1 MSGNTVGKVFTV
13 TTFGESHGAALG
25 AVVDGCPPGLEL
37 AEADIQADV
46 ERRRS
51 GTSQYTSQR
60 REPDTVRI
68 LSGVFEGKTTGTPIG
83 LLVENQDQRSRDYDK
98 IRDRFR
104 PGHADYA
111 YQQKYGFRDYRGG
124 GRSSAR
130 ETVMRVAAGAI
141 ARKFLREHLNIRIH
155 GYLAQMGS
163 LVLDPVSPSSAY
175 ENPFFCPDPSRVK
188 ELENMIWRLREAGDS
203 IGARVTVIAAGVPPG
218 LGEPVFERLDAD
230 LAGAM
235 MGINAVKG
243 VEIGAGFR
251 SVEQRG
257 TEHRDELT
265 PTGFVSN
272 HAGGVLGGISSGQD
286 IVVSIALKPTSS
298 ITVPGATIDVRG
310 NPTQIATTGRH
321 DPCVGI
327 RATPIAEAMMA
338 LVLMDH
344 YLRFRAQCGDVVRTT
359 PVITAAGHAQ
369 SPSSAGAAASAGA
382 GHSASA
388 AGLAPLPGAS
398 E

>member
-1 MSGNTVGKVFTV
+1 MPSAKHLESDVAGNTFGKIFTV
-13 TTFGESHGAALG
+13 TSFGESHGPALG
-25 AVVDGCPPGLEL
+25 AVVDGCPPGLPL
-37 AEADIQADV
+37 TEADLQTDV
-46 ERRRS
+46 ERRRT
-51 GTSQYTSQR
+51 GTSQFTSQR
-60 REPDTVRI
+60 REPDAVRI

-83 LLVENQDQRSRDYDK
+83 LLVENTDQRSRDYEK
-98 IRDRFR
+98 IKDRFR
-104 PGHADYA
+104 PGHADYT

-141 ARKFLREHLNIRIH
+141 ARKYLWERLNIKIS
-155 GYLAQMGS
+155 GYLAQMGP
-163 LVLDPVSPSSAY
+163 LVLEPVAPATAY
-175 ENPFFCPDPSRVK
+175 DNPFFCPDPSRVK
-188 ELENMIWRLREAGDS
+188 ELEDFVWGLREAGDS

-230 LAGAM
+230 LASAM

-251 SVEQRG
+251 AVEQRG
-257 TEHRDELT
+257 SEHRDELT
-265 PTGFVSN
+265 PTGFKSN

-286 IVVSIALKPTSS
+286 IVVSIALKATSS
-298 ITVPGATIDVRG
+298 ITLPGATIDVHGRSVEVV
-310 NPTQIATTGRH
+310 TTGRH

-344 YLRFRAQCGDVVRTT
+344 YLRFRAQCADVVQTT
-359 PVITAAGHAQ
+359 PVITA
-369 SPSSAGAAASAGA
+369 PVKGA
-382 GHSASA
+382 G
-388 AGLAPLPGAS
+388 P
-398 E
+398 

>member
-1 MSGNTVGKVFTV
+1 VAGNTFGKVFTV
-13 TTFGESHGAALG
+13 TTFGESHGPALG
-25 AVVDGCPPGLEL
+25 AVVDGCPPGLAL
-37 AEADIQADV
+37 TEADIQADV
-46 ERRRS
+46 ERRRT

-60 REPDTVRI
+60 REPDSVRI

-83 LLVENQDQRSRDYDK
+83 LSVENQDQRSRDYDK
-98 IRDRFR
+98 IKDRFR
-104 PGHADYA
+104 PGHADYT

-124 GRSSAR
+124 GRASAR

-141 ARKFLREHLNIRIH
+141 ARKFLYERLNISIH

-163 LVLDPVSPSSAY
+163 LVLDPVSPMSAY

-188 ELENMIWRLREAGDS
+188 ELEDMIWRLREAGDS
-203 IGARVTVIAAGVPPG
+203 IGARVTVVAGGVPPG

-230 LAGAM
+230 LASAM

-257 TEHRDELT
+257 SEHRDELT
-265 PTGFVSN
+265 PKGFKSN
-272 HAGGVLGGISSGQD
+272 HSGGVLGGISSGQD

-298 ITVPGATIDVRG
+298 ITTPGATIDIHG
-310 NPTQIATTGRH
+310 NATEIATTGRH

-344 YLRFRAQCGDVVRTT
+344 YLRFRAQCGDVRCTT
-359 PVITAAGHAQ
+359 PVITAA
-369 SPSSAGAAASAGA
+369 SRGA
-382 GHSASA
+382 
-388 AGLAPLPGAS
+388 
-398 E
+398 EE